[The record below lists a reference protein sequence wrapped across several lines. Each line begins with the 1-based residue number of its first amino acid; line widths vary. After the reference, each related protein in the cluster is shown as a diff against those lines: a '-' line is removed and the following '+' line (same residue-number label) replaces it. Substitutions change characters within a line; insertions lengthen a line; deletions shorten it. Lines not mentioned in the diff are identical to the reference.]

1 MPIPAAI
8 GALGKGIAGFLG
20 GSGILGGLFG
30 RSGASKQNKM
40 NLQIAREQMAFQ
52 ERMSNT
58 AYQRAAQ
65 DLESAGLNR
74 ILAIGS
80 PASSPQGAQQTM
92 QNENAAG
99 LEGAAIAMG
108 LRNMKQDI
116 ANKKA
121 THALIKEQES
131 LTRNQANTAYEG
143 MKLARAKNQYLFDGD
158 VGSYGRSGGV
168 NAANAQRLFESELSS
183 NIAMAGMQS
192 AQRQMYENMVPKTRV
207 EGRYYD
213 SRIGGALH
221 NFSQGIGDIGPAIIG
236 GVGAGASAAWFRR
249 KAARQFERILG
260 KGF

>member
-58 AYQRAAQ
+58 AYQRATQ
-65 DLESAGLNR
+65 DLEKAGLNR

-121 THALIKEQES
+121 TNALIKEQES
-131 LTRNQANTAYEG
+131 LTRTQANTAYEG
-143 MKLARAKNQYLFDGD
+143 MKLARAKNQYLFEGNVGD
-158 VGSYGRSGGV
+158 YGRPGHS
-168 NAANAQRLFESELSS
+168 AANAQKLFEAELSG

-192 AQRQMYENMVPKTRV
+192 AQRQMYDNMVPKTRV

-213 SRIGGALH
+213 SKVGGALH
-221 NFSQGIGDIGPAIIG
+221 NFAQGIGDIGPAVIG